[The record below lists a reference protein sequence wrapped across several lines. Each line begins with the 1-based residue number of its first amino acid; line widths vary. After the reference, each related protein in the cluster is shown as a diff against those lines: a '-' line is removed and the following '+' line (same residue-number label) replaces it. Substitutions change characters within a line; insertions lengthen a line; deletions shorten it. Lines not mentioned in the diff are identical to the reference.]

1 MPDYGIVG
9 PDEGCGLL
17 PWTWAVERLTKSHDY
32 WVATVWPDGRPHV
45 APVWGVWLDG
55 AIWFSSGPTSRK
67 TKNLTAQP
75 RCTATTSNPAE
86 PVVVNGTARRI
97 TERADIERYAAATA
111 EKYKAD
117 YGSDFY
123 AANAL
128 FEVVPASVFGLEEAD
143 FTGSPTRW
151 TFPPA

>member
-1 MPDYGIVG
+1 
-9 PDEGCGLL
+9 
-17 PWTWAVERLTKSHDY
+17 
-32 WVATVWPDGRPHV
+32 
-45 APVWGVWLDG
+45 
-55 AIWFSSGPTSRK
+55 
-67 TKNLTAQP
+67 
-75 RCTATTSNPAE
+75 
-86 PVVVNGTARRI
+86 VNGTARRI

-111 EKYKAD
+111 ETYKAD